1 MLSLVAAC
9 GLLLQPTARR
19 PSPLRRFL
27 SPVLEAPAPLA
38 SLLDLADEY
47 DAFLLDQFGV
57 IHDGK
62 TAYEGAVDAVCEL
75 QRRGKKIV
83 IISNSSRR
91 KSDTLARLR
100 SMGFGPCEGDGAS
113 DVPPI
118 SVVTSGDLV
127 WEGLSAAAAAPF
139 ADLGLKCTVFGN
151 GEDDEEY
158 VRTCGRVAVPVAEA
172 DFVLARGLFTILGT
186 GPDLLRQPFS
196 PYSADAEEEALR
208 AALAARPGGLPL
220 VVANPD
226 TVRPDGKDSPM
237 PGLLAAR
244 YEAMGATDIRPV
256 GKPHPLIYEACRAQ
270 LAIAG
275 IDAAGARVA
284 AVGDS
289 LHHDVLGASQNG
301 VDSVFICGGVHYRE
315 LEVPQAA
322 AVPPAADKLAAL
334 LATFAS
340 EHGGCTP
347 THALAGFRL

>member
-1 MLSLVAAC
+1 MLTTLLAPPS
-9 GLLLQPTARR
+9 LLLRGAAARR
-19 PSPLRRFL
+19 SAH
-27 SPVLEAPAPLA
+27 PVLSAAKLG
-38 SLLDLADEY
+38 SLLSVCEKY
-47 DAFLLDQFGV
+47 DCLLLDQFGV
-57 IHDGK
+57 IHDGT
-62 TAYEGAVDAVCEL
+62 TAYDGAVSAVSEL

-91 KSDTLARLR
+91 RGDTVARLR
-100 SMGFGPCEGDGAS
+100 QMGFAIS
-113 DVPPI
+113 DDD
-118 SVVTSGDLV
+118 VVTSGDLV
-127 WEGLSAAAAAPF
+127 FEGLRAGVDAPRPPF
-139 ADLGLKCTVFGN
+139 DGLGMRCFVFGN
-151 GEDDEEY
+151 GADDEQY
-158 VRTCGRVAVPVAEA
+158 VRDAGRVAAPIESA
-172 DFVLARGLFTILGT
+172 DFILARGLFSMLGA
-186 GPDLLRQPFS
+186 GPDLLRQPT
-196 PYSADAEEEALR
+196 ADYTAEAEAEV
-208 AALAARPGGLPL
+208 LAAAMARAPGGLPL
-220 VVANPD
+220 LVANPD
-226 TVRPDGKDSPM
+226 LTRPDGKDSPM

>member
-1 MLSLVAAC
+1 
-9 GLLLQPTARR
+9 
-19 PSPLRRFL
+19 
-27 SPVLEAPAPLA
+27 
-38 SLLDLADEY
+38 
-47 DAFLLDQFGV
+47 
-57 IHDGK
+57 
-62 TAYEGAVDAVCEL
+62 
-75 QRRGKKIV
+75 
-83 IISNSSRR
+83 
-91 KSDTLARLR
+91 
-100 SMGFGPCEGDGAS
+100 
-113 DVPPI
+113 
-118 SVVTSGDLV
+118 
-127 WEGLSAAAAAPF
+127 
-139 ADLGLKCTVFGN
+139 
-151 GEDDEEY
+151 
-158 VRTCGRVAVPVAEA
+158 
-172 DFVLARGLFTILGT
+172 
-186 GPDLLRQPFS
+186 
-196 PYSADAEEEALR
+196 
-208 AALAARPGGLPL
+208 
-220 VVANPD
+220 
-226 TVRPDGKDSPM
+226 M